1 MKFYY
6 EVAPNKTVIKNS
18 HFLTYHSNKKLQS
31 GQIVEIPIGKK
42 NIIGIV
48 WKKVEKPTFDTKEI
62 IRCYP
67 TPLPKHLL
75 EASRWISEYYQ
86 TPLGKV
92 ISAILPKGIFKNRR
106 NKLVTESYTS
116 KNSRTNFVY
125 TNSQK
130 DAIKKIDAINSGSII
145 LHGITGSGKTE
156 VYINQAKKVV
166 ASGKSV
172 IVLTP
177 EIALTSQLLI
187 NFKREFNNIKV
198 VHSGLKE
205 TERFNIWNNII
216 NDNSPQIIIGARS
229 AIFSPVKELGLII
242 IDEAHEPSFKQEQA
256 PKYSALRLASFL
268 ASKLKFKVIL
278 GSATPLVEDY
288 FLAKKSNKNIIEL
301 TELANNNAT
310 KPILEIIDLSKEKS
324 HPFLSAK
331 LIQNIKDNI
340 KNGQQTLIYH
350 NRRGTA
356 PITLCQ
362 NCGWQANCPNCF
374 FPLTLHHD
382 MFTLLCHTCGHKH
395 NIPTSCP
402 DCGKADIIYKGIG
415 TKNIEQE
422 LKKLFPE
429 ASIVRFDA
437 DIDKDK
443 TVDKL
448 YNEIIGGDFDIIIG
462 TQIIAKGLDI
472 PKLKTVGIIQAE
484 TGLSLPDFTSSERT
498 FQLISQVTGRVGR
511 HSNNTNVILQTYQPE
526 NPIILYGLNQ
536 DYHNFYNYE
545 LNIRQK
551 TFFPPFS
558 FLLKL
563 NCTYKTEKTTI
574 QNTRKEANNIK
585 KQFGDKIQILGPTP
599 AFHEKTNAG
608 YKWQIVVRAKKRSIL
623 LDIAANYSE
632 KPHWSIDIDPPT
644 LL

>member
-288 FLAKKSNKNIIEL
+288 FLAKKSNKNII
-301 TELANNNAT
+301 
-310 KPILEIIDLSKEKS
+310 
-324 HPFLSAK
+324 
-331 LIQNIKDNI
+331 
-340 KNGQQTLIYH
+340 
-350 NRRGTA
+350 
-356 PITLCQ
+356 
-362 NCGWQANCPNCF
+362 
-374 FPLTLHHD
+374 
-382 MFTLLCHTCGHKH
+382 
-395 NIPTSCP
+395 
-402 DCGKADIIYKGIG
+402 
-415 TKNIEQE
+415 
-422 LKKLFPE
+422 
-429 ASIVRFDA
+429 
-437 DIDKDK
+437 
-443 TVDKL
+443 
-448 YNEIIGGDFDIIIG
+448 
-462 TQIIAKGLDI
+462 
-472 PKLKTVGIIQAE
+472 
-484 TGLSLPDFTSSERT
+484 
-498 FQLISQVTGRVGR
+498 
-511 HSNNTNVILQTYQPE
+511 
-526 NPIILYGLNQ
+526 
-536 DYHNFYNYE
+536 
-545 LNIRQK
+545 
-551 TFFPPFS
+551 
-558 FLLKL
+558 
-563 NCTYKTEKTTI
+563 
-574 QNTRKEANNIK
+574 
-585 KQFGDKIQILGPTP
+585 
-599 AFHEKTNAG
+599 
-608 YKWQIVVRAKKRSIL
+608 
-623 LDIAANYSE
+623 
-632 KPHWSIDIDPPT
+632 
-644 LL
+644 